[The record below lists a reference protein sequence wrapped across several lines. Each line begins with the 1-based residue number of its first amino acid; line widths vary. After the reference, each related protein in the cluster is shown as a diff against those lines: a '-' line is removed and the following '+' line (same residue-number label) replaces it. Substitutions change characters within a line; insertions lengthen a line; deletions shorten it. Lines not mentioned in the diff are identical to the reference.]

1 MVSTMR
7 LMFPF
12 VLLLSLFSQ
21 VVLAETKIIPSF
33 EKLVKEGVKTIEL
46 DSVFNAC
53 IEKVEFGEEDL
64 LTGEK
69 KIRAI
74 WLKGAKYAG
83 EYTFGILHVSD
94 WEGLSSKAPD
104 IPVENE
110 CYNFQ
115 VEGPLPT
122 EKDSLSG
129 QYIGYNIKLASGDF
143 EINRDVVKPK
153 YKEKMTVT
161 EFLEDGLDYGSR
173 IIEIT
178 GKIYETDYNSSWFK
192 IELFSEKIAVNF
204 KEDVLNGFY
213 YPERWKDN
221 DAIKDKL
228 RSLKV
233 GQTLT
238 LRGQFKGPNTYL
250 PWQFEVFEIID

>member
-1 MVSTMR
+1 MKKI
-7 LMFPF
+7 LII
-12 VLLLSLFSQ
+12 LFTIFTLQFFISP
-21 VVLAETKIIPSF
+21 VTAETKVIPSF

-53 IEKVEFGEEDL
+53 IDKIEFGEEDL

-69 KIRAI
+69 KIGTI
-74 WLKGAKYAG
+74 WIKGAKYAG
-83 EYTFGILHVSD
+83 EYTFGILYVSN
-94 WEGLSSKAPD
+94 WEGLSSKASN
-104 IPVENE
+104 IPSANE

-122 EKDSLSG
+122 EKDRLSG
-129 QYIGYNIKLASGDF
+129 IYIGYDIKIASGEF
-143 EINRDVVKPK
+143 EINRDVVEPK
-153 YKEKMTVT
+153 YKKKMTVT

-173 IIEIT
+173 IVEIT

-192 IELFSEKIAVNF
+192 IELFSEKIAVNWQ
-204 KEDVLNGFY
+204 EDLLHGFY
-213 YPERWKDN
+213 YPERWKN
-221 DAIKDKL
+221 DEVIKDKL

>member
-1 MVSTMR
+1 
-7 LMFPF
+7 
-12 VLLLSLFSQ
+12 
-21 VVLAETKIIPSF
+21 
-33 EKLVKEGVKTIEL
+33 L
-46 DSVFNAC
+46 DTVFNAC
-53 IEKVEFGEEDL
+53 IEKIEFGEEDL

-69 KIRAI
+69 KIGTI
-74 WLKGAKYAG
+74 WIKGTKYAG
-83 EYTFGILHVSD
+83 EYTFGILHVSN

-104 IPVENE
+104 IPAKNQ

-129 QYIGYNIKLASGDF
+129 QYIGYNIKLASGNF
-143 EINRDVVKPK
+143 EINREVIKPQ

-178 GKIYETDYNSSWFK
+178 GKIYETDYNSTWFK

-213 YPERWKDN
+213 YSKRWKN
-221 DAIKDKL
+221 DEVVKNKL

-238 LRGQFKGPNTYL
+238 LRGQFKGPNTIL
-250 PWQFEVFEIID
+250 PWQFEVLEIID

>member
-1 MVSTMR
+1 MR
-7 LMFPF
+7 LFFPF
-12 VLLLSLFSQ
+12 LLLMTLFSEA
-21 VVLAETKIIPSF
+21 VFAETKIIPSF
-33 EKLVKEGVKTIEL
+33 EKLVKEGVKTIEVET
-46 DSVFNAC
+46 VFNAC
-53 IEKVEFGEEDL
+53 IDKVEFDEEDL

-69 KIRAI
+69 KIGTI
-74 WLKGAKYAG
+74 WIKGAKYNG
-83 EYTFGILHVSD
+83 QYTYGILYVSN

-104 IPVENE
+104 IPTVNE

-115 VEGPLPT
+115 VESPLK
-122 EKDSLSG
+122 KDSLSG
-129 QYIGYNIKLASGDF
+129 QYIGYDIKLASGEF
-143 EINRDVVKPK
+143 EINRDVVEPQ

-178 GKIYETDYNSSWFK
+178 GKIYETDYSSSWFK

-204 KEDVLNGFY
+204 KEDLLNGFY
-213 YPERWKDN
+213 YPERWKN
-221 DAIKDKL
+221 DETIKDKL

-238 LRGQFKGPNTYL
+238 LRGLFKGPNTYL
-250 PWQFEVFEIID
+250 PWQFEVLEIID